1 MANILIWQRFCW
13 KNATNPGNEKP
24 WGASRGD
31 HARSIRT
38 GGIYIVFRFRRGDK
52 SQLGLVIKWRR
63 SQLRS
68 SERDGLWRSWSLG
81 PLYIRTHQRLDQPR

>member
-1 MANILIWQRFCW
+1 MRVAFER
-13 KNATNPGNEKP
+13 
-24 WGASRGD
+24 
-31 HARSIRT
+31 

-63 SQLRS
+63 SKLRS